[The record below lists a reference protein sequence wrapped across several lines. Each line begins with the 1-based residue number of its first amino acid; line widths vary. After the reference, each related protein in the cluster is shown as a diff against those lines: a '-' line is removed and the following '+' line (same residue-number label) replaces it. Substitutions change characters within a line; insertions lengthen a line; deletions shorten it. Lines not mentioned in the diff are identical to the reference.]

1 MRRTDYGH
9 SPLSLR
15 WIVSAILVGAAVW
28 SAAQVVDGLYS
39 KYVRPRSTDFG
50 YTPNPDG
57 VRRFLTELEHPTF
70 RDAGREAIAR
80 AKGKDS
86 FPYRAAIKAHQA
98 VYQKPFGPW
107 DQGSAGTCVSFGF
120 AMGSYIGQC
129 VDWTTGRLPTPPPL
143 VATEPIYGGSRTAGR
158 LPPVTFAG
166 WSDGSY
172 GGAAAR
178 WVAGLK
184 NGTGGILYRQA
195 YGAHDLT
202 QYSITLSREWG
213 AYGVPA
219 DLAKE
224 ANKHTAR
231 AVALIESYEGLCA
244 ALESGYCVP
253 VCSNVGFARTTVR
266 DKDGFLP
273 RGGTWNHCMVAIA
286 CRHASNEGG
295 RDGILLMNSWG
306 GRWCS
311 GPRWPADQP
320 DGSFWISKAD
330 ATAIIAQGDSFA
342 IGGVDGFAYREL
354 DNGNWLGP
362 IDGISKEQPQP
373 ARLIAGTY
381 SLAP

>member
-1 MRRTDYGH
+1 MPQSKPSDNPFDMRWLIAGILT
-9 SPLSLR
+9 SLAA
-15 WIVSAILVGAAVW
+15 WAAVQL
-28 SAAQVVDGLYS
+28 AQDLYV
-39 KYVRPRSTDFG
+39 KYAIVRSTDFG

-57 VRRFLTELEHPTF
+57 VRRFLGELERPTF
-70 RDAGREAIAR
+70 RDAGAEAIAG

-86 FPYRAAIKAHQA
+86 FPYRSAIKAHHA
-98 VYQKPFGPW
+98 VYGKPFGPW
-107 DQGSAGTCVSFGF
+107 NQGSAGTCVSFGWG
-120 AMGSYIGQC
+120 MGSYIGQC
-129 VDWTTGRLPTPPPL
+129 VDWTCGRLANPPPL
-143 VATEPIYGGSRTAGR
+143 VSTEPIYGGSRTAGR
-158 LPPVTFAG
+158 LPPVDFAG

-184 NGTGGILYRQA
+184 NGTGGILYRQK
-195 YGAHDLT
+195 YGSFDLSE
-202 QYSITLSREWG
+202 YSIEKSREWG

-219 DLAKE
+219 ELARE

-231 AVALIESYEGLCA
+231 SVALIETYEGLCA

-253 VCSNVGFARTTVR
+253 VCSNVGFAKTNVR

-273 RGGTWNHCMVAIA
+273 RGGTWNHCMLA
-286 CRHASNEGG
+286 CAVRHAQNEGG
-295 RDGILLMNSWG
+295 RDGILLINSWG
-306 GRWCS
+306 DRWVT
-311 GPRWPADQP
+311 GPKWPADQP

-330 ATAIIAQGDSFA
+330 AISIISQGDSFA
-342 IGGVDGFAYREL
+342 IGGVDGFSYRQL

-362 IDGISKEQPQP
+362 VDGITRRTPQP